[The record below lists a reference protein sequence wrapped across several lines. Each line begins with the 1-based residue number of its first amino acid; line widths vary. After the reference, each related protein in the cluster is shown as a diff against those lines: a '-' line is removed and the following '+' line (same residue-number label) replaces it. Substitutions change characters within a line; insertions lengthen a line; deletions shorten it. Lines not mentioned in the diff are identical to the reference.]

1 MYMGI
6 GTVRVSASIDIHGD
20 TDMNCVVG
28 AEGDVELRLGGEADA
43 YLFLT
48 KKGADKLVR
57 TLADAGLG
65 GQ

>member
-28 AEGDVELRLGGEADA
+28 TDGDVELRLGGEADA

-57 TLADAGLG
+57 TLAEAGLG